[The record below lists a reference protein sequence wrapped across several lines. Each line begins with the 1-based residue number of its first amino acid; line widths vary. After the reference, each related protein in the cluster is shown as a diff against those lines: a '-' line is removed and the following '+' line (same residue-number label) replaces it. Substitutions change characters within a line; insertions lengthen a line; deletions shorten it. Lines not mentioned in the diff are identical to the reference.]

1 LRGLGDD
8 AANHNKLALSRLR
21 EVHEVLKLMSFYAP
35 RNLKVDR
42 GEGQYLWDAEGRR
55 YLDCHTGHG
64 VAFLGH
70 RNPIVVEEIRSQLEK
85 LMVLSPVFDSEVKEE
100 VTKLLEKILPKN
112 LTHFYLLNSGSE
124 AVELSL
130 KLARRITGRRKF
142 ISFINAFHGRTMGA
156 LAMTWNPGYRKDY
169 DPFPWE
175 VEFLPYND
183 AGAVE
188 RAVDENVAA
197 VIVEPV
203 QGEGGLSAA
212 TPEFLKTIRE
222 RCDGAGAFMIV
233 DEVQSGFGRTGAL
246 WAYQRAGVELDILVA
261 GKSMGGGFPVSM
273 VAVGEEV
280 GSRIEAGAHGSTHGG
295 NPLAL
300 AALKGGIRVLLEDHV
315 VERAAEAG
323 ELMGRMLERVASEN
337 PESARGVRGIGLMR
351 GLELR
356 WNPAPCIQE
365 LQSRGVLALRAG
377 LTVLRLLPPYMITR
391 HDIEE
396 LGETLNESLKAL
408 ASRKTT

>member
-1 LRGLGDD
+1 M
-8 AANHNKLALSRLR
+8 
-21 EVHEVLKLMSFYAP
+21 LKLMGFYAP
-35 RNLKVDR
+35 RNLKIVK
-42 GEGQYLWDAEGRR
+42 GEGQYLWDAGGRR

-70 RNPIVVEEIRSQLEK
+70 RNPIVVEEIMNQLEK
-85 LMVLSPVFDSEVKEE
+85 IMVLSPVFDSEVKEE
-100 VTKLLEKILPKN
+100 VTKLLEKILPN
-112 LTHFYLLNSGSE
+112 HLTYFYLLNSGSE

-130 KLARRITGRRKF
+130 KLARRITGRRRF

-156 LAMTWNPGYRKDY
+156 LAMTWNPSYRKDY

-175 VEFLPYND
+175 TEFLPYND
-183 AGAVE
+183 VEAVE
-188 RAVDENVAA
+188 RAVDDRVAA

-222 RCDGAGAFMIV
+222 RCDRTGAFMII
-233 DEVQSGFGRTGAL
+233 DEVQSGFGRTGVL
-246 WAYQRAGVELDILVA
+246 WAYQRAGIEPDILVA

-273 VAVGEEV
+273 VAVREEV
-280 GSRIEAGAHGSTHGG
+280 GARIEAGAHGSTHGG

-300 AALKGGIRVLLEDHV
+300 AALKGGIRALLEDHV
-315 VERAAEAG
+315 VEKANEAG
-323 ELMGRMLERVASEN
+323 ELMGKMLERVASEN
-337 PESARGVRGIGLMR
+337 PESVRGVRGLGLMR

-356 WNPAPCIQE
+356 WNPTPCIQE

-377 LTVLRLLPPYMITR
+377 LTVLRLLPPYMITKQ
-391 HDIEE
+391 DIQE
-396 LGETLNESLKAL
+396 LGEKLGESLKAP
-408 ASRKTT
+408 ASKKAT

>member
-1 LRGLGDD
+1 M
-8 AANHNKLALSRLR
+8 
-21 EVHEVLKLMSFYAP
+21 LKLMGFYAP
-35 RNLKVDR
+35 RNLRIVR
-42 GEGQYLWDAEGRR
+42 GEGQYLWDVDGRR
-55 YLDCHTGHG
+55 YLDCHTSHG

-70 RNPIVVEEIRSQLEK
+70 RNPIVVEEIRNQLERI
-85 LMVLSPVFDSEVKEE
+85 MVLSPVFDSEVKDE
-100 VTKLLEKILPKN
+100 VTKLLEIILPKY
-112 LTHFYLLNSGSE
+112 LTYFYLLNSGSE

-130 KLARRITGRRKF
+130 KLARRITGRKKF

-156 LAMTWNPGYRKDY
+156 LAMTWNPSYRKDY

-183 AGAVE
+183 VGAVE
-188 RAVDENVAA
+188 RAVDDRVAA
-197 VIVEPV
+197 VIIEPV

-212 TPEFLKTIRE
+212 KPEFLKVIRE
-222 RCDGAGAFMIV
+222 RCDRAGAFMIV
-233 DEVQSGFGRTGAL
+233 DEIQSGFGRTGVL
-246 WAYQRAGVELDILVA
+246 WAYQRAGVEPDILVA

-273 VAVGEEV
+273 VAAREEI
-280 GSRIEAGAHGSTHGG
+280 GARIEAGAHGSTYGG

-300 AALKGGIRVLLEDHV
+300 AALKGGIRALLEDHV
-315 VERAAEAG
+315 VEKTAEAG
-323 ELMGRMLERVASEN
+323 ELIGRMLERVASEN
-337 PESARGVRGIGLMR
+337 PESVRSVRGLGLMR

-356 WNPAPCIQE
+356 WSPTPCIQE

-391 HDIEE
+391 QDIEE
-396 LGETLNESLKAL
+396 LEERLNESLKTL